1 MKRVIVIVLLA
12 IILAMLMSRRENLTP
27 QCPAGKELIGGLCYT
42 PCPAGTVA
50 NGPTC
55 KTNTCPAGKIDMG
68 TNCCARNKYG
78 QFVNCTAKI
87 SIRTGLSP
95 KMV

>member
-12 IILAMLMSRRENLTP
+12 IILAMLVSRRENLTP
-27 QCPAGKELIGGLCYT
+27 KCPTGKELVGGLCYT

-55 KTNTCPAGKIDMG
+55 RITTCPTGKIDMG
-68 TNCCARNKYG
+68 VNCCARNKYN
-78 QFVNCTAKI
+78 QFVNCT
-87 SIRTGLSP
+87 P
-95 KMV
+95 KVSMRAGFAPQMV